1 LQRRRESPD
10 CRFRSRQ
17 RSVHNREQQCEGEAS
32 MANITWDHI
41 HLKTPDPEEMAAW
54 FEKMLGAEATRN
66 PVHAGERID
75 LKLGGAN
82 IFIQRAQDHNPPP
95 QIPYRGLEHFGFL
108 VPSVDEIAAE
118 LKAKGCEF
126 TKEPTTVRKGI
137 RICFIRGPQGISI
150 ELLERN
156 LS

>member
-1 LQRRRESPD
+1 
-10 CRFRSRQ
+10 
-17 RSVHNREQQCEGEAS
+17 
-32 MANITWDHI
+32 MATLTWDHI

-54 FEKMLGAEATRN
+54 FEKMLGAEVTRN

-75 LKLGGAN
+75 VKLGGAN
-82 IFIQRAQDHNPPP
+82 VFIQRSVDHNPPP
-95 QIPYRGLEHFGFL
+95 EIPYRGLEHFGLL

-126 TKEPTTVRKGI
+126 TREPTTVRKGI
-137 RICFIRGPQGISI
+137 RVCFIRGPQGISI

-156 LS
+156 PG